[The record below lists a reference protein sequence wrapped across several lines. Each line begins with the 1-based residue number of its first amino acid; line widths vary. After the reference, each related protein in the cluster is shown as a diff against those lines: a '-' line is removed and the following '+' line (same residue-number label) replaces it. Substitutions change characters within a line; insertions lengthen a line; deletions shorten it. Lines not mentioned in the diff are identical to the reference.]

1 MELLKFSDIA
11 EAAATKVGRTR
22 RLHESAVSIKALL
35 LCSHVVQG
43 PHRLYWTLLILPARS
58 QQGIQRPKLSVI
70 GIVFVAIQVCPGVSR
85 VRALR
90 LYRVEL
96 SDGERITILGYGL
109 HRLIVIILFVVVESV
124 VGHSDHR

>member
-22 RLHESAVSIKALL
+22 RLHEPAVSIKALL

-70 GIVFVAIQVCPGVSR
+70 GIVFVAVQVCPGASR

-90 LYRVEL
+90 LHRVEL

-109 HRLIVIILFVVVESV
+109 RLIVIILFVVVESV
-124 VGHSDHR
+124 VGHSDH